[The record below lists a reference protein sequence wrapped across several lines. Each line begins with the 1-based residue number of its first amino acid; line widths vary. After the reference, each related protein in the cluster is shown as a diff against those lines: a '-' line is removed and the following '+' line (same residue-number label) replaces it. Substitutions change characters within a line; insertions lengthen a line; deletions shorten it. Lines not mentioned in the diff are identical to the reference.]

1 MAIETRN
8 PISKQE
14 KREFKNGCW
23 LQVGRATE
31 VKGIS
36 RKLGGGKK
44 EAMQKQC
51 MDEVLGLSR
60 YFDSNIY

>member
-1 MAIETRN
+1 M
-8 PISKQE
+8 Q
-14 KREFKNGCW
+14 KRPPPDIRT
-23 LQVGRATE
+23 LAPVGRATE

-44 EAMQKQC
+44 EAIQKQC